1 MKKVF
6 VNIRTDE
13 IQRQRLEAISD
24 QYEFVYEPDLDANI
38 ILGNYSPRKLKE
50 FENLEWIQ
58 TAAVG
63 IDGFIKDGNL
73 REGVILTNAVDVHSV
88 EVAEHLF
95 AMIMSMTRKFHLYRD
110 DQKEHLWTD
119 EGMTKELTKLKV
131 TIIGFGD
138 IGRVLAKLLKG
149 IGIYVIGVKRT
160 MIDKPDCLDE
170 LYTNRDL
177 DKAISDVDVVVSI
190 LPGNKE
196 NAYLFTVD
204 TFRKM
209 RPDAIFINAGRGNL
223 CSTETIR
230 EVLDQHIIAAISLD
244 VFEEEPLPKDSPLW
258 DYRNLVITPH
268 VAGSYRLESTYEKF
282 FVLAEENL
290 RRYISGQQLLNVVKE
305 RE

>member
-6 VNIRTDE
+6 VNIKTDE
-13 IQRQRLEAISD
+13 KYRQRLEVVSD
-24 QYEFVYEPDLDANI
+24 QYRFVYEPDPDANI
-38 ILGNYSPRKLKE
+38 ILGNYAPGRLKE
-50 FENLEWIQ
+50 FRNLEWIQ

-63 IDGFIKDGNL
+63 VDAFIKNGNL
-73 REGVILTNAVDVHSV
+73 KEGVILTNAVDVHSV

-95 AMIMSMTRKFHLYRD
+95 AMIMSMTRKFYLYRD
-110 DQKEHLWTD
+110 DQKEHVWTD
-119 EGMTKELTKLKV
+119 EGMTRELTKLKV
-131 TIIGFGD
+131 AIIGFGD
-138 IGRVLAKLLKG
+138 IGKALAKLLKG
-149 IGIYVIGVKRT
+149 IGIHVIGVKRT
-160 MIDKPDCLDE
+160 MIEKPDCLDE
-170 LYTNRDL
+170 LYTDKDL
-177 DKAISDVDVVVSI
+177 DKAISDADVIVSV
-190 LPGNKE
+190 LPGNRD

-209 RPDAIFINAGRGNL
+209 RSDAIFINAGRGNL

-230 EVLDQHIIAAISLD
+230 EVLDRHIIAAISLD

-282 FVLAEENL
+282 FALAEENL

>member
-6 VNIRTDE
+6 VNIKADE
-13 IQRQRLEAISD
+13 KYRQRLGAISD
-24 QYEFVYEPDLDANI
+24 RYEFVYEPDPDANI
-38 ILGNYSPRKLKE
+38 ILGNYAPGKLKE
-50 FENLEWIQ
+50 FKNLEWIQ

-63 IDGFIKDGNL
+63 VDAFIKDGNL
-73 REGVILTNAVDVHSV
+73 KEGVILTNAVDVHSV

-95 AMIMSMTRKFHLYRD
+95 AMIMSMTRKFYLYRD

-119 EGMTKELTKLKV
+119 EGMTKELTKLRV
-131 TIIGFGD
+131 AVIGFGD
-138 IGRVLAKLLKG
+138 IGKALAKLLKG
-149 IGIYVIGVKRT
+149 IGIHVIGVKRT
-160 MIDKPDCLDE
+160 MIEKPDCLDE
-170 LYTNRDL
+170 LYTDKDL
-177 DKAISDVDVVVSI
+177 DKAISDADAIVSI
-190 LPGNKE
+190 LPGNRD

-230 EVLDQHIIAAISLD
+230 EVLDQRIIAAISLD

-282 FVLAEENL
+282 FALAEENL
-290 RRYISGQQLLNVVKE
+290 RRYISG
-305 RE
+305 

>member
-6 VNIRTDE
+6 VNIKTDE
-13 IQRQRLEAISD
+13 KQRKRLEAVSD
-24 QYEFVYEPDLDANI
+24 RYEFVYEPDLDVNI

-50 FENLEWIQ
+50 FRNLEWIQ

-73 REGVILTNAVDVHSV
+73 KEGVILTNAVDVHSV

-149 IGIYVIGVKRT
+149 IGIHVTGVKRT
-160 MIDKPDCLDE
+160 MIEKPDCLDE
-170 LYTNRDL
+170 LYTSKDL
-177 DKAISDVDVVVSI
+177 DKAISDADVVVSV
-190 LPGNKE
+190 LPGNRE

-209 RPDAIFINAGRGNL
+209 RPDTIFINAGRGNL
-223 CSTETIR
+223 CSTETIK
-230 EVLDQHIIAAISLD
+230 EVLDQHIIAAIALD
-244 VFEEEPLPKDSPLW
+244 VFEKEPLPEDSPLW

-282 FVLAEENL
+282 FDLAEENL
-290 RRYISGQQLLNVVKE
+290 RRYISSQELLHVVKE

>member
-6 VNIRTDE
+6 VNIKADE
-13 IQRQRLEAISD
+13 KYRQRLEAVSD
-24 QYEFVYEPDLDANI
+24 QYRFVYEPDPDANI
-38 ILGNYSPRKLKE
+38 ILGNYAPGRLKE
-50 FENLEWIQ
+50 FRNLEWIQ

-63 IDGFIKDGNL
+63 VDAFIKNGNL
-73 REGVILTNAVDVHSV
+73 KEGVILTNAVDVHSV

-95 AMIMSMTRKFHLYRD
+95 AMIMSMTRKFYLYRD
-110 DQKEHLWTD
+110 DQKEHLWID
-119 EGMTKELTKLKV
+119 EGMTRELTKLKV
-131 TIIGFGD
+131 AIIGFGD
-138 IGRVLAKLLKG
+138 IGKALAKLLKG
-149 IGIYVIGVKRT
+149 IGIHVIGVKRT
-160 MIDKPDCLDE
+160 MIEKPDCLDE
-170 LYTNRDL
+170 LYTDKDL
-177 DKAISDVDVVVSI
+177 DKAISDADAVVSV
-190 LPGNKE
+190 LPGNRD

-230 EVLDQHIIAAISLD
+230 EVLDQHIVAAISLD

-282 FVLAEENL
+282 FALAEENL
-290 RRYISGQQLLNVVKE
+290 RRYVSGQQLLNVVKE

>member
-6 VNIRTDE
+6 VNIKTDE
-13 IQRQRLEAISD
+13 KQRQRLEAVSD
-24 QYEFVYEPDLDANI
+24 RYEFVYEPDLDVNI

-50 FENLEWIQ
+50 FRNLEWIQ

-73 REGVILTNAVDVHSV
+73 KEGVILTNAVDVHSV

-149 IGIYVIGVKRT
+149 IGIHVTGVKRT
-160 MIDKPDCLDE
+160 MIEKPDCLDE
-170 LYTNRDL
+170 LYTSKDL
-177 DKAISDVDVVVSI
+177 DKAISDADVVVSV
-190 LPGNKE
+190 LPGNRE

-209 RPDAIFINAGRGNL
+209 RPDTIFINAGRGNL
-223 CSTETIR
+223 CSTETIK
-230 EVLDQHIIAAISLD
+230 EVLDQHIIAAIALD
-244 VFEEEPLPKDSPLW
+244 VFEKEPLPEDSPLW

-282 FVLAEENL
+282 FDLAEENL
-290 RRYISGQQLLNVVKE
+290 RRYISSQELLHVVKE

>member
-6 VNIRTDE
+6 VNIKTDE
-13 IQRQRLEAISD
+13 KYRQRLEVVSD
-24 QYEFVYEPDLDANI
+24 QYRFVYEPDPDANI
-38 ILGNYSPRKLKE
+38 ILGNYAPGRLKE
-50 FENLEWIQ
+50 FRNLEWIQ

-63 IDGFIKDGNL
+63 VDAFIKNGNL
-73 REGVILTNAVDVHSV
+73 KEGVILTNAVDVHSV

-95 AMIMSMTRKFHLYRD
+95 AMIMSMTRKFYLYRD
-110 DQKEHLWTD
+110 DQKEHVWTD
-119 EGMTKELTKLKV
+119 EGMTRELTKLKV
-131 TIIGFGD
+131 AIIGFGD
-138 IGRVLAKLLKG
+138 IGKALAKLLKG
-149 IGIYVIGVKRT
+149 IRIHVIGVKRM
-160 MIDKPDCLDE
+160 MIEKPDCLDE
-170 LYTNRDL
+170 LYTDKDL
-177 DKAISDVDVVVSI
+177 DKAISDADVIVSV
-190 LPGNKE
+190 LPGNRD

-209 RPDAIFINAGRGNL
+209 RSDAIFINAGRGNL

-230 EVLDQHIIAAISLD
+230 EVLDRHIIAAISLD

-282 FVLAEENL
+282 FALAEENL

>member
-6 VNIRTDE
+6 VNIKTDE
-13 IQRQRLEAISD
+13 KYRQRLEVVSD
-24 QYEFVYEPDLDANI
+24 QYRFVYEPDPDANI
-38 ILGNYSPRKLKE
+38 ILGNYAPGRLKE
-50 FENLEWIQ
+50 FRNLEWIQ

-63 IDGFIKDGNL
+63 VDAFIKNGNL
-73 REGVILTNAVDVHSV
+73 KEGVILTNAVDVHSV

-95 AMIMSMTRKFHLYRD
+95 AMIMSMTRKFYLYRD
-110 DQKEHLWTD
+110 DQKEHLWID
-119 EGMTKELTKLKV
+119 EGMTRELTKLKV
-131 TIIGFGD
+131 AIIGFGD
-138 IGRVLAKLLKG
+138 IGKALAKLLKG
-149 IGIYVIGVKRT
+149 IGIHVIGVKRT
-160 MIDKPDCLDE
+160 MIEKPDCLDE
-170 LYTNRDL
+170 LYTDKEL
-177 DKAISDVDVVVSI
+177 DKAISDADAVVSI
-190 LPGNKE
+190 LPGNRD

-209 RPDAIFINAGRGNL
+209 RSDAIFINAGRGNL

-230 EVLDQHIIAAISLD
+230 EVLDRHIIAAISLD

-282 FVLAEENL
+282 FALAEENL
-290 RRYISGQQLLNVVKE
+290 KRYISGQQLLHVVKE

>member
-6 VNIRTDE
+6 VNIKADE
-13 IQRQRLEAISD
+13 KYRQRLGAISD
-24 QYEFVYEPDLDANI
+24 RYEFVYEPDPDANI
-38 ILGNYSPRKLKE
+38 ILGNYAPGKLKE
-50 FENLEWIQ
+50 FKNLEWIQ

-63 IDGFIKDGNL
+63 VDAFIKDGNL
-73 REGVILTNAVDVHSV
+73 KEGVILTNAVDVHSV

-95 AMIMSMTRKFHLYRD
+95 AMIMSMTRKFYLYRD

-119 EGMTKELTKLKV
+119 EGMTKELTKLRV
-131 TIIGFGD
+131 AVIGFGD
-138 IGRVLAKLLKG
+138 IGKALAKLLKG
-149 IGIYVIGVKRT
+149 IGIHVIGVKRT
-160 MIDKPDCLDE
+160 MIEKPDCLDE
-170 LYTNRDL
+170 LYTDKDL
-177 DKAISDVDVVVSI
+177 DKAISDADAVVSI
-190 LPGNKE
+190 LPGNRD

-230 EVLDQHIIAAISLD
+230 EVLDQRIIAAISLD

-282 FVLAEENL
+282 FALAEENL
-290 RRYISGQQLLNVVKE
+290 RRYISGQQLLHVVKE

>member
-6 VNIRTDE
+6 VNIKADE
-13 IQRQRLEAISD
+13 KYRQRLGAISD
-24 QYEFVYEPDLDANI
+24 RYEFVYEPDPDANI
-38 ILGNYSPRKLKE
+38 ILGNYAPGKLKE
-50 FENLEWIQ
+50 FKNLEWIQ

-63 IDGFIKDGNL
+63 VDAFIKDGNL
-73 REGVILTNAVDVHSV
+73 KEGVILTNAVDVHSV

-95 AMIMSMTRKFHLYRD
+95 AMIMSMTRKFYLYRD

-119 EGMTKELTKLKV
+119 EGMTKELTKLRV
-131 TIIGFGD
+131 AVIGFGD
-138 IGRVLAKLLKG
+138 IGKALAKLLKG
-149 IGIYVIGVKRT
+149 IGIHVIGVKRT
-160 MIDKPDCLDE
+160 MIEKPDCLDE
-170 LYTNRDL
+170 LYTDKDL
-177 DKAISDVDVVVSI
+177 DKAISDADAVVSI
-190 LPGNKE
+190 LPGNRD

-230 EVLDQHIIAAISLD
+230 EVLDQRIIAAISLD

-282 FVLAEENL
+282 FALAEENL
-290 RRYISGQQLLNVVKE
+290 RRYISG
-305 RE
+305 

>member
-6 VNIRTDE
+6 VNIKAYE
-13 IQRQRLEAISD
+13 KYRQRLEAISD
-24 QYEFVYEPDLDANI
+24 RYEFVYEPDPDANI
-38 ILGNYSPRKLKE
+38 ILGNYAPGKLKE
-50 FENLEWIQ
+50 FKNLEWIQ

-63 IDGFIKDGNL
+63 VDAFIKDGNL
-73 REGVILTNAVDVHSV
+73 KEGVILTNAVDVHSI

-95 AMIMSMTRKFHLYRD
+95 AMIMSMTRKFYLYRD

-119 EGMTKELTKLKV
+119 EGMTKELTKLRV
-131 TIIGFGD
+131 AVIGFGD
-138 IGRVLAKLLKG
+138 IGKVLAKLLKG
-149 IGIYVIGVKRT
+149 IGIHVIGVKRT
-160 MIDKPDCLDE
+160 MIEKPDCLDE
-170 LYTNRDL
+170 LYTDKDL
-177 DKAISDVDVVVSI
+177 DKAISDADAVVSI
-190 LPGNKE
+190 LPGNRD
-196 NAYLFTVD
+196 NANLFTVD

-282 FVLAEENL
+282 FALAEENL
-290 RRYISGQQLLNVVKE
+290 RRYISGQQLLHVVRE

>member
-13 IQRQRLEAISD
+13 KQRQRLEAISD

-50 FENLEWIQ
+50 FRNLEWIQ

-63 IDGFIKDGNL
+63 IDSFIKDGNL
-73 REGVILTNAVDVHSV
+73 KEGVILTNAVDVHSV

-170 LYTNRDL
+170 LYINKDL
-177 DKAISDVDVVVSI
+177 DKAISDVDVVVSV
-190 LPGNKE
+190 LPGNNE

-209 RPDAIFINAGRGNL
+209 RPDTIFLNAGRGNL
-223 CSTETIR
+223 CSTETIK
-230 EVLDQHIIAAISLD
+230 EVLDQHIIAAIGLD
-244 VFEEEPLPKDSPLW
+244 VFENEPLPKDSPLW
-258 DYRNLVITPH
+258 DYKNLIITPH
-268 VAGSYRLESTYEKF
+268 VAGSYRLESAYEKF
-282 FVLAEENL
+282 FALAEENL
-290 RRYISGQQLLNVVKE
+290 RRYISGQELLHVVKE

>member
-6 VNIRTDE
+6 VNIKTDE
-13 IQRQRLEAISD
+13 KYRQRLEVVSD
-24 QYEFVYEPDLDANI
+24 QYRFVYEPDPDANI
-38 ILGNYSPRKLKE
+38 ILGNYAPGRLKE
-50 FENLEWIQ
+50 FRNLEWIQ

-63 IDGFIKDGNL
+63 VDAFIKNGNL
-73 REGVILTNAVDVHSV
+73 KEGVILTNAVDVHSV

-95 AMIMSMTRKFHLYRD
+95 AMIMSMTRKFYLYRD
-110 DQKEHLWTD
+110 DQKEHLWID
-119 EGMTKELTKLKV
+119 EGMTRELTKLKV
-131 TIIGFGD
+131 AIIGFGD
-138 IGRVLAKLLKG
+138 IGKALAKLLKG
-149 IGIYVIGVKRT
+149 IGIHVIGVKRT
-160 MIDKPDCLDE
+160 MIEKPDCLDE
-170 LYTNRDL
+170 LYTDKEL
-177 DKAISDVDVVVSI
+177 DKAISDADAVVSI
-190 LPGNKE
+190 LPGNRD

-209 RPDAIFINAGRGNL
+209 RSDAIFINAGRGNL

-230 EVLDQHIIAAISLD
+230 EVLDKHIIAAISLD

-282 FVLAEENL
+282 FALAEENL

>member
-6 VNIRTDE
+6 VNIKADE
-13 IQRQRLEAISD
+13 KYRQRLEAISD
-24 QYEFVYEPDLDANI
+24 RYEFVYEPDPDANI
-38 ILGNYSPRKLKE
+38 ILGNYAPGKLKE
-50 FENLEWIQ
+50 FKNLEWIQ

-63 IDGFIKDGNL
+63 VDAFIKDGNL
-73 REGVILTNAVDVHSV
+73 KEGVILTNAVDVHSV

-95 AMIMSMTRKFHLYRD
+95 AMIMSMTRKFYLYRD
-110 DQKEHLWTD
+110 DQKEHLWAD
-119 EGMTKELTKLKV
+119 EGMTKELTKLRV
-131 TIIGFGD
+131 AVIGFGD
-138 IGRVLAKLLKG
+138 IGKALAKLLKG
-149 IGIYVIGVKRT
+149 IGIHVIGVKRT
-160 MIDKPDCLDE
+160 MIEKPDCLDE
-170 LYTNRDL
+170 LYTDKDL
-177 DKAISDVDVVVSI
+177 DKAISDADAVVSI
-190 LPGNKE
+190 LPGNRD

-282 FVLAEENL
+282 FALAEENL
-290 RRYISGQQLLNVVKE
+290 RRYISGQQLLHVVKE

>member
-6 VNIRTDE
+6 VNIKTDE
-13 IQRQRLEAISD
+13 KYRQRLEVVSD
-24 QYEFVYEPDLDANI
+24 QYRFVYEPDPDANI
-38 ILGNYSPRKLKE
+38 ILGNYAPGRLKE
-50 FENLEWIQ
+50 FRNLEWIQ

-63 IDGFIKDGNL
+63 VDAFIKNGNL
-73 REGVILTNAVDVHSV
+73 KEGVILTNAVDVHSV

-95 AMIMSMTRKFHLYRD
+95 AMIMSMTRKFYLYRD
-110 DQKEHLWTD
+110 DQKEHVWTD
-119 EGMTKELTKLKV
+119 EGMTRELTKLKV
-131 TIIGFGD
+131 AIIGFGD
-138 IGRVLAKLLKG
+138 IGKALAKLLKG
-149 IGIYVIGVKRT
+149 IGIHVIGVKRT
-160 MIDKPDCLDE
+160 MIEKPDCLDE
-170 LYTNRDL
+170 LYTDKEL
-177 DKAISDVDVVVSI
+177 DKAISDADAVVSI
-190 LPGNKE
+190 LPGNRD

-230 EVLDQHIIAAISLD
+230 EVLDRHIIAAISLD

-282 FVLAEENL
+282 FALAEENL

>member
-6 VNIRTDE
+6 VNIKTDE
-13 IQRQRLEAISD
+13 KYRQRLEVVSD
-24 QYEFVYEPDLDANI
+24 QYRFVYEPDPDANI
-38 ILGNYSPRKLKE
+38 ILGNYAPGRLKE
-50 FENLEWIQ
+50 FRNLEWIQ

-63 IDGFIKDGNL
+63 VDAFIKNGNL
-73 REGVILTNAVDVHSV
+73 KEGVILTNAVDVHSV

-95 AMIMSMTRKFHLYRD
+95 AMIMSMTRKFYLYRD
-110 DQKEHLWTD
+110 DQKEHLWID

-131 TIIGFGD
+131 AIIGFGD
-138 IGRVLAKLLKG
+138 IGKALAKLLKG
-149 IGIYVIGVKRT
+149 IRIHVIGVKRM
-160 MIDKPDCLDE
+160 MIEKPDCLDE
-170 LYTNRDL
+170 LYTDKDL
-177 DKAISDVDVVVSI
+177 DKAISDADVIVSV
-190 LPGNKE
+190 LPGNRD

-209 RPDAIFINAGRGNL
+209 RSDAIFINAGRGNL

-230 EVLDQHIIAAISLD
+230 EVLDRHIIAAISLD

-282 FVLAEENL
+282 FALAEENL

>member
-13 IQRQRLEAISD
+13 IQRRKLEAVSD
-24 QYEFVYEPDLDANI
+24 QYEFVYEAELDANI

-50 FENLEWIQ
+50 FRNLEWIQ

-88 EVAEHLF
+88 EVAEQLF

-110 DQKEHLWTD
+110 DQKERLWTD

-160 MIDKPDCLDE
+160 MIEKPDCLDE
-170 LYTNRDL
+170 LYTNKDL
-177 DKAISDVDVVVSI
+177 EKAISDVDVVVSI

-209 RPDAIFINAGRGNL
+209 RPDTIFLNAGRGNL
-223 CSTETIR
+223 CSTETIK
-230 EVLDQHIIAAISLD
+230 EVLDQHIIAAIALD
-244 VFEEEPLPKDSPLW
+244 VFEKEPLPKDSPLW
-258 DYRNLVITPH
+258 DYKNLIITPH

-290 RRYISGQQLLNVVKE
+290 RRYISGQELLHVVKE

>member
-6 VNIRTDE
+6 VNIKTDE
-13 IQRQRLEAISD
+13 KYRQRLEAVSD
-24 QYEFVYEPDLDANI
+24 QYRFVYEPDPDANI
-38 ILGNYSPRKLKE
+38 ILGNYAPGRLKE
-50 FENLEWIQ
+50 FRNLEWIQ

-63 IDGFIKDGNL
+63 VDAFIKNGNL
-73 REGVILTNAVDVHSV
+73 KEGVILTNAVDVHSV

-95 AMIMSMTRKFHLYRD
+95 AMIMSMTRKFYLYRD
-110 DQKEHLWTD
+110 DQKEHVWTD
-119 EGMTKELTKLKV
+119 EGMTRELTKLKV
-131 TIIGFGD
+131 AIIGFGD
-138 IGRVLAKLLKG
+138 IGKALAKLLKG
-149 IGIYVIGVKRT
+149 IGIHVIGVKRT
-160 MIDKPDCLDE
+160 MIEKPDCLDE
-170 LYTNRDL
+170 LYTDKDL
-177 DKAISDVDVVVSI
+177 DKAISDADVIVSV
-190 LPGNKE
+190 LPGNRD

-209 RPDAIFINAGRGNL
+209 RSDAIFINAGRGNL

-282 FVLAEENL
+282 FALAEENL

>member
-13 IQRQRLEAISD
+13 KQRQRLETISD
-24 QYEFVYEPDLDANI
+24 QYEFVYEAELDANI

-110 DQKEHLWTD
+110 DQKERLWTD

-160 MIDKPDCLDE
+160 MIEKPDCLDE
-170 LYTNRDL
+170 LYTNKDL
-177 DKAISDVDVVVSI
+177 EKAISDVDVVVSI

-209 RPDAIFINAGRGNL
+209 RPDTIFLNAGRGNL
-223 CSTETIR
+223 CSTETIK
-230 EVLDQHIIAAISLD
+230 EVLDQHIIAAIALD
-244 VFEEEPLPKDSPLW
+244 VFEKEPLPKDSPLW
-258 DYRNLVITPH
+258 DYKNLIITPH

-282 FVLAEENL
+282 FALAEENL
-290 RRYISGQQLLNVVKE
+290 RRYISGQELLHVVKE

>member
-6 VNIRTDE
+6 VNIRIDE
-13 IQRQRLEAISD
+13 KQRQRLEAISD

-50 FENLEWIQ
+50 FRNLEWIQ

-63 IDGFIKDGNL
+63 IDSFIKDGNL
-73 REGVILTNAVDVHSV
+73 KEGVILTNAVDVHSV

-119 EGMTKELTKLKV
+119 EGMIKELTKLKV

-170 LYTNRDL
+170 LYTNKDL
-177 DKAISDVDVVVSI
+177 DKAISDVDVVVSV

-209 RPDAIFINAGRGNL
+209 RPDTIFLNAGRGNL
-223 CSTETIR
+223 CSTDTIK
-230 EVLDQHIIAAISLD
+230 EVLDQHIIAAIALD
-244 VFEEEPLPKDSPLW
+244 VFENEPLPKDSPLW
-258 DYRNLVITPH
+258 DYKNLIITPH
-268 VAGSYRLESTYEKF
+268 VAGSYRLESAYEKF
-282 FVLAEENL
+282 FALAEENL
-290 RRYISGQQLLNVVKE
+290 RRYISGQELLHVVKE